1 MPQLNDIYEWIK
13 TYTRVKNI
21 RIALSE
27 TNIIISSIT
36 GIPREHLLIHKDI
49 VLSNSYVRKIKKAIK
64 KRSTHYPLQYIIGSV
79 EFMGIDFLITPG
91 VLIPRPETEL
101 LVETA
106 LKYIAELKYKTILD
120 LCCGSGIVGLS
131 IASIDKNTFVSLS
144 DSSVRAI
151 NLTSKNS
158 GRLGLTG
165 KIKLYKGDLFSKIP
179 LSSKFD
185 LIVSNPPY
193 VPHTRI
199 RHLQKEVLY
208 EPVKAIDGGEKGL
221 EVITRIIQQAGKF
234 LNENG
239 MLMMEHDDTHK
250 KYLEKA
256 YTNEA
261 QTALQCMRTINDLSG
276 LPRISIFSMKPN

>member
-27 TNIIISSIT
+27 TNIIISSII

-64 KRSTHYPLQYIIGSV
+64 KRSIHYPLQYIIGSV

-101 LVETA
+101 LVETV

-120 LCCGSGIVGLS
+120 LCCGSGVVGLS

-165 KIKLYKGDLFSKIP
+165 KINLYKGDLFSKIP

-193 VPHTRI
+193 VPHTRM

-221 EVITRIIQQAGKF
+221 EIIKKIIQQAGKF
-234 LNENG
+234 LNEDG
-239 MLMMEHDDTHK
+239 MLMIEHDDTHK
-250 KYLEKA
+250 KYLETICTDADQGTLK
-256 YTNEA
+256 YIK
-261 QTALQCMRTINDLSG
+261 TINDLSG
-276 LPRISIFSMKPN
+276 LPRLSLFSH